1 MPFHTTLPA
10 LTMRVLLIESVA
22 EDVLFLRDVLT
33 EIGEGGFWSTW
44 VNMEILQANSWSD
57 AAALLSEESVDLILL
72 DLDVLDS
79 QGIETFRRA
88 QRAAQDIPMVLLVG
102 RCEEGLGVRLVR
114 DGAQDFLV
122 KKQID
127 CAPLAHAM
135 QNAIERHRVLT
146 AARVASTHDPL
157 TGLANRAGFLA
168 TAHRDSMLAEKLG
181 RRLMIMVAEPE
192 NLGEITSVYGEQR
205 QDLAL
210 VEAADHL
217 RNLAGPV
224 HFLGRIEETRFAL
237 SIFDTLAEPVEAARQ
252 RIEESTQPLRIRTGS
267 AIYVANHPIGV
278 DALLEEAIGNLSRSS
293 VATHA

>member
-1 MPFHTTLPA
+1 
-10 LTMRVLLIESVA
+10 MRVLLIESEP

-44 VNMEILQANSWSD
+44 VNIEILHANSWIHAS
-57 AAALLSEESVDLILL
+57 ALLSEESVDVILL

-79 QGIETFRRA
+79 QGIATFRRA
-88 QRAAQDIPMVLLVG
+88 QRAAQNIPMVLLVG

-146 AARVASTHDPL
+146 AARAASTQDAL
-157 TGLANRAGFLA
+157 TGLANRSGFLA
-168 TAHRDSMLAEKLG
+168 AAHRDSKLAEKLG
-181 RRLMIMVAEPE
+181 RRLMILIAEPE
-192 NLGEITSVYGEQR
+192 NLIEVTSVYGEQR

-224 HFLGRIEETRFAL
+224 HFLGRIEEARLAM
-237 SIFDTLAEPVEAARQ
+237 SIFDTNDEPVEAARR
-252 RIEESTQPLRIRTGS
+252 RIEESLLTLRVRTGS
-267 AIYVANHPIGV
+267 ATYSADHPVAV
-278 DALLEEAIGNLSRSS
+278 DALIEEAIGNLSRSS

>member
-1 MPFHTTLPA
+1 
-10 LTMRVLLIESVA
+10 MRVLLIESEA

-33 EIGEGGFWSTW
+33 EIGDGGFWSTW
-44 VNMEILQANSWSD
+44 VNIEVLHASSWSD
-57 AAALLSEESVDLILL
+57 ASAILSEESLDLILL

-88 QRAAQDIPMVLLVG
+88 QRAAQDIPMILLVG

-135 QNAIERHRVLT
+135 QNAIERHRLLT
-146 AARVASTHDPL
+146 AARAASTQDPL
-157 TGLANRAGFLA
+157 TGLPNRPGFLA
-168 TAHRDSMLAEKLG
+168 AAHRDSKLAEKLG
-181 RRLMIMVAEPE
+181 RRLMIVVAEPE

-205 QDLAL
+205 HDLAL

-224 HFLGRIEETRFAL
+224 HLLGRIEDARFAM
-237 SIFDTLAEPVEAARQ
+237 SIFDTNDEPLEAARR
-252 RIEESTQPLRIRTGS
+252 RIEELSQPLRIRTGS
-267 AIYVANHPIGV
+267 MIYSADHPVGA
-278 DALLEEAIGNLSRSS
+278 DALIEAAIDNLSRNS